1 MLFASGGE
9 WLKGQN
15 SKYEIAELAF
25 LAVLGA
31 HDYLHVSVPRSNYL
45 HCPNHEADDCHTYED
60 RSI

>member
-1 MLFASGGE
+1 MLSASGGE

-15 SKYEIAELAF
+15 SKHEIVDLAF

-31 HDYLHVSVPRSNYL
+31 HDYLPVSAPGSNYL
-45 HCPNHEADDCHTYED
+45 HCPDHEADDCHTYEG